1 MSKTA
6 DIFISYRRQSAEPNA
21 QALAT
26 LLRGIKDPKSS
37 LKLDLF
43 RDKRNLQPGVN
54 WRDELKNHAKH
65 CKVLVLLVGEDWMQ
79 RFEER
84 GPQHI
89 ENLDPE
95 TDDIDWVAAEL
106 HYALNRDRPA
116 KLLVVKAHQ
125 SVDVSMAASFFEYDE
140 KVASAFKRNQLEH
153 AVFNDGSSE
162 EDEEALVA
170 AVLHAYEAFSEKA
183 PENNSS
189 PEIRHADRS
198 TERAHWM
205 KFMGREM
212 QWRQLEDKMG
222 VPPPGK
228 PVVGGDAID
237 TWATCWQVETHDDRP
252 ENLAQAISY
261 HLAAGGA
268 QRWATQDFTKAPAF
282 GLRDYRDGV
291 YQFDEI
297 AEALSIN
304 FEIPHGCSATDAEH
318 LIQTEFVPA
327 LVARQAAADRTG
339 CCQCMIYTAKGRELA
354 LQVCE
359 IWNRLQW
366 PAMRHKFLLV
376 FFDKGNQSQLGVIG
390 KLTGLLNSAKR
401 SNVEKSIVI
410 GKLTQQCYQGWLYG
424 FLWPEKRIN
433 ISIHDP
439 AWYEHLRSYQWPGDS
454 RYKQIEAKLTSI
466 D

>member
-6 DIFISYRRQSAEPNA
+6 DIFISYRRQSVEPNA
-21 QALAT
+21 QAFAT
-26 LLRGIKDPKSS
+26 LLRGLKDPKSS
-37 LKLDLF
+37 LKLDFF

-116 KLLVVKAHQ
+116 KLLIVKAHQ
-125 SVDVSMAASFFEYDE
+125 SVDLSMAASFFEYDE

-183 PENNSS
+183 PDNSS

-252 ENLAQAISY
+252 ENLADAIAY
-261 HLAAGGA
+261 HLAADGA
-268 QRWATQDFTKAPAF
+268 QLWSEQDFTEAAVF
-282 GLRDYRDGV
+282 GLLGQREGV
-291 YQFDEI
+291 YLFNEI
-297 AEALSIN
+297 ADVLFLE
-304 FEIPHGCSATDAEH
+304 FEIPRGCSAKEAEH

-327 LVARQAAADRTG
+327 LVARQAAANRAG
-339 CCQCMIYTAKGRELA
+339 CCRCMVDTAEERELA
-354 LQVCE
+354 SQVCE
-359 IWNRLQW
+359 IWNRLKW

-376 FFDKGNQSQLGVIG
+376 FLDEGRQSQPGMIG
-390 KLTGLLNSAKR
+390 KLTGLLQSAKR
-401 SNVEKSIVI
+401 SPVEQPPTI
-410 GKLTQQCYQGWLYG
+410 GKLTHQSYQSWFNG
-424 FLWPEKRIN
+424 FLQPGNRVN
-433 ISIHDP
+433 IRVHDP
-439 AWYEHLRSYQWPGDS
+439 VWYEHLRSYQWPGDS
-454 RYKQIEAKLTSI
+454 RYKQIEAPLTSI

>member
-6 DIFISYRRQSAEPNA
+6 DIFISYRRQCAEPNA

-26 LLRGIKDPKSS
+26 LLRGLKDPKSS

-65 CKVLVLLVGEDWMQ
+65 CKVLVVLVGEDWMQ

-125 SVDVSMAASFFEYDE
+125 SVDISQAVGFFEFDE
-140 KVASAFKRNQLEH
+140 KVAAAFKRNQLEH
-153 AVFNDGSSE
+153 AVFNDGNSE

-170 AVLHAYEAFSEKA
+170 AVLRAYEAFSEKEA
-183 PENNSS
+183 DNSS
-189 PEIRHADRS
+189 VEFSRVDRS
-198 TERAHWM
+198 AERAHWM
-205 KFMGREM
+205 KFMGREN
-212 QWRQLEDKMG
+212 QWRQLQDKMG

-228 PVVGGDAID
+228 PVTGGDAID
-237 TWATCWQVETHDDRP
+237 SWATCWQVETQDDRP
-252 ENLAQAISY
+252 ENLADAIAY
-261 HLAAGGA
+261 HLAADGS
-268 QRWATQDFTKAPAF
+268 QRWAAQDFTEACVF
-282 GLRDYRDGV
+282 GLLGQREGV
-291 YQFDEI
+291 YLFNEI
-297 AEALSIN
+297 ADVLFLD
-304 FEIPHGCSATDAEH
+304 FEIPRGCSATDAEH

-327 LVARQAAADRTG
+327 LVARQAAANRAG
-339 CCQCMIYTAKGRELA
+339 CCRCMVDTAEEGELA
-354 LQVCE
+354 AQVCE

-366 PAMRHKFLLV
+366 PTMRHKFLLV
-376 FFDKGNQSQLGVIG
+376 FLDEGGPKRPGMIG
-390 KLTGLLNSAKR
+390 KLTGLLHTAKR
-401 SNVEKSIVI
+401 TNVEQSAAI
-410 GKLTQQCYQGWLYG
+410 GKLTQQCYQGWFNG
-424 FLWPEKRIN
+424 FLQPDNKIN
-433 ISIHDP
+433 IRKHDP
-439 AWYEHLRSYQWPGDS
+439 AWYEHLRSYRWPGDS
-454 RYKQIEAKLTSI
+454 RYKQIEAPLTSA